1 MFGNF
6 TRYPSNIRDRPS
18 VIDYSICSVDL
29 MEQIH
34 SFSVLPYT
42 GLSDHCC
49 LSASIKGN
57 IETDKNTE
65 PDFADKNTIHTNVA
79 KFTYDKNLKDIFE
92 KHILQDENLKR
103 LESSLANNKLYS
115 QETIDGNIKDI
126 NQIIL
131 HAAKKTFYMRRSKKG
146 EKWKTKKR
154 GRGGLTQDVRLTGTN
169 LD

>member
-1 MFGNF
+1 M
-6 TRYPSNIRDRPS
+6 
-18 VIDYSICSVDL
+18 
-29 MEQIH
+29 
-34 SFSVLPYT
+34 
-42 GLSDHCC
+42 
-49 LSASIKGN
+49 N

-92 KHILQDENLKR
+92 KHMLQDDNLKR
-103 LESSLANNKLYS
+103 LETSLANNKLYS

-131 HAAKKTFYMRRSKKG
+131 NAAKKTFHMRRSKKG
-146 EKWKTKKR
+146 KKMEDKKT
-154 GRGGLTQDVRLTGTN
+154 GRGGLTQAVRLTGTN